1 MTETLLLAVI
11 LIPCLIVAIVFH
23 EVAHGWVALALGD
36 PTAFTGNGYMLIGLE
51 IDGLAARYREESVD
65 RGGPLMV
72 VAGPTIDGR
81 GLSHACDKYGASVLV
96 LPEASRERVQVQVSL
111 CTQGEINNALLYA
124 TVSMTGTH
132 AALWL
137 VDA

>member
-1 MTETLLLAVI
+1 
-11 LIPCLIVAIVFH
+11 
-23 EVAHGWVALALGD
+23 
-36 PTAFTGNGYMLIGLE
+36 
-51 IDGLAARYREESVD
+51 
-65 RGGPLMV
+65 LMV

-137 VDA
+137 VDG